1 MVLNLLRVDVN
12 PSNDGSRERGDCRI
26 VLVVSGIDC
35 RSHASG
41 PVTVGY
47 IPVQYDI
54 VVVI

>member
-1 MVLNLLRVDVN
+1 MVLNLLRVDVSL
-12 PSNDGSRERGDCRI
+12 SNDGSRERGDCRI
-26 VLVVSGIDC
+26 VLVVSAIDC

-47 IPVQYDI
+47 TPVQYDI